1 MIRRI
6 ILTTRFLNSAFRK
19 VAEYQRRPLWRS
31 IEATLIGGA
40 FIAVGFN
47 HFTDPHF
54 FEAIVPRWFWSPS
67 FANQVSGAAEIFLG
81 ATLIPIWTR
90 RYSAWGLL
98 VLLILVYP
106 ANIDMF
112 INDVGF
118 ATDEFG
124 NTMRVEN
131 MSGVFV
137 RNLIRLPFQFVFAW
151 LIWRHTRKTSSI
163 HSER

>member
-1 MIRRI
+1 MPVSTGKTEEIVPASSPKPKNHRHQAR
-6 ILTTRFLNSAFRK
+6 
-19 VAEYQRRPLWRS
+19 
-31 IEATLIGGA
+31 
-40 FIAVGFN
+40 IAVV
-47 HFTDPHF
+47 F
-54 FEAIVPRWFWSPS
+54 FV
-67 FANQVSGAAEIFLG
+67 
-81 ATLIPIWTR
+81 
-90 RYSAWGLL
+90 L

-163 HSER
+163 HRER